1 MDLGTRKPPKKV
13 AIKHRLF
20 FYQADVKLRKINNSY
35 LLTLFKHLLI
45 LSAVRKVA
53 ETLKF
58 QPLGSFETLGSK
70 LSHGT
75 LQKFADVRIHLRKG
89 TEEVPFLPDSSS
101 YKPFAISPNFS
112 IRS

>member
-1 MDLGTRKPPKKV
+1 MDLSTRKPPKKV

-53 ETLKF
+53 ELLKF

-75 LQKFADVRIHLRKG
+75 LQKFADVRTHLRKES
-89 TEEVPFLPDSSS
+89 EEKPFYPDSSS
-101 YKPFAISPNFS
+101 LHAFC
-112 IRS
+112 